1 MRVEPGPPGG
11 DTLRE
16 EKGTEEKTKLFLLR
30 GRRGKSVVA
39 LRGMKK
45 KVEEMMLRSGGGGG
59 GRLEGREEEEKERLK
74 LYEVEF
80 ARGKGGRE
88 EETIQSGWNGKR
100 KE

>member
-1 MRVEPGPPGG
+1 MKLALLLAERPVPHPFSSMRVEPGPPGG

-45 KVEEMMLRSGGGGG
+45 GGG
-59 GRLEGREEEEKERLK
+59 
-74 LYEVEF
+74 
-80 ARGKGGRE
+80 
-88 EETIQSGWNGKR
+88 
-100 KE
+100 